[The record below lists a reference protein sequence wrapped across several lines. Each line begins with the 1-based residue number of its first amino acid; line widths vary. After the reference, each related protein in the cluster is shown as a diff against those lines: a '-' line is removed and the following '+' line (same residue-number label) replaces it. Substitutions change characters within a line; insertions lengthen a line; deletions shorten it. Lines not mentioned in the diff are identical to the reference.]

1 MATTKK
7 YYYAVG
13 RRKMA
18 TAVVKLFPQGSGQY
32 IIRKENKEVSLKDFF
47 GGNEYM
53 YIDATYPFAILGND
67 ALAKYDAE
75 IIVRGGGLMG
85 QAEAMR
91 LGFSRAL
98 VELDEQL
105 RPTLKPYGMLK
116 RDPRIKER
124 KKPGLKKARKSG
136 QWSKR

>member
-1 MATTKK
+1 MTAAKR

-18 TAVVKLFPQGSGQY
+18 TAVVKLFPQGSGHY
-32 IIRKENKEVSLKDFF
+32 IIRKEEKEINLEEFF
-47 GGNEYM
+47 GGNAYL
-53 YIDATYPFAILGND
+53 YVNATYPFAILGDD
-67 ALAKYDAE
+67 ALKKYDAE
-75 IIVRGGGLMG
+75 IIVRWGGIMG
-85 QAEAMR
+85 QAEAIR

-98 VELDEQL
+98 VELDDQL
-105 RPTLKPYGMLK
+105 RLTLKPYGMLK

-124 KKPGLKKARKSG
+124 KKPGLKKARKAG